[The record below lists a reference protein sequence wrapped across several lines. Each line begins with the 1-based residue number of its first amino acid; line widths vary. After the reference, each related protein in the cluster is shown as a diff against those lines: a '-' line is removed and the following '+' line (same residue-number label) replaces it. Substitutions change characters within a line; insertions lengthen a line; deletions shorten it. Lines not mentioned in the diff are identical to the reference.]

1 MKKFN
6 QNSRYDFSI
15 IENWT
20 HPNSKVLDLGCG
32 DGALLNY
39 LKEKKDI
46 KGFGIEKNEKKWL
59 LSLKNNIDVIQMD
72 LESGLA
78 AFETKSFDLV
88 ILSRTI
94 QSIKNIEEIIH
105 EMMRVG
111 KEVVI
116 TFPNF
121 GYWRIRASLMFIG
134 KMPQTEALSY
144 NWYDTPNIH
153 FCTVKDFETLCEEKG
168 IQILARQMVGNTQR
182 RSLLASTWP
191 NLFAS
196 TAIYHISR

>member
-1 MKKFN
+1 MNKFN

-46 KGFGIEKNEKKWL
+46 KGFGIEKNKENWL

-78 AFETKSFDLV
+78 GFETNSFDLV

-94 QSIKNIEEIIH
+94 QSMKNIEEIIH

-121 GYWRIRASLMFIG
+121 GYWRNRLQILQG
-134 KMPQTEALSY
+134 NMPVSEELPY
-144 NWYDTPNIH
+144 KWFETPNIH
-153 FCTVKDFETLCEEKG
+153 LCTIRDFDNLCQKNKIKIE
-168 IQILARQMVGNTQR
+168 QRLILTDKKSVNFYPNFFGA
-182 RSLLASTWP
+182 LA
-191 NLFAS
+191 L
-196 TAIYHISR
+196 YKLISK

>member
-6 QNSRYDFSI
+6 QNSRYDFPI

-20 HPNSKVLDLGCG
+20 HQNSKVLDLGCG
-32 DGALLNY
+32 DGSLLNY

-46 KGFGIEKNEKKWL
+46 KGFGIEKNKENWL

-72 LESGLA
+72 LEIGLA
-78 AFETKSFDLV
+78 GFETNSFDLV

-94 QSIKNIEEIIH
+94 QSMNHIEEIIH

-111 KEVVI
+111 KEVII

-121 GYWRIRASLMFIG
+121 GYWKNRFQIMQG
-134 KMPQTEALSY
+134 NMPVSNELPY
-144 NWYDTPNIH
+144 KWFETPNIH
-153 FCTVKDFETLCEEKG
+153 LCTIQDFDNLCRANKIKG
-168 IQILARQMVGNTQR
+168 EQRLILTDKKSVNFYPNFFGA
-182 RSLLASTWP
+182 LALYKLVSK
-191 NLFAS
+191 
-196 TAIYHISR
+196 

>member
-1 MKKFN
+1 MKKID
-6 QNSRYDFSI
+6 QNSRYDFPI

-32 DGALLNY
+32 DGSLLNY

-46 KGFGIEKNEKKWL
+46 KGFGIEKNKDNWL

-72 LESGLA
+72 LEAGLA
-78 AFETKSFDLV
+78 GFETNSFDLV

-94 QSIKNIEEIIH
+94 QSMNHIEEIIH

-111 KEVVI
+111 KEVII

-121 GYWRIRASLMFIG
+121 GYWKNRFQIMQG
-134 KMPQTEALSY
+134 NMPVSDELPY
-144 NWYDTPNIH
+144 KWFETPNIH
-153 FCTVKDFETLCEEKG
+153 LCTIQDFDNLCRANKIKVE
-168 IQILARQMVGNTQR
+168 QRLILTDKKSVNFYPNFFGA
-182 RSLLASTWP
+182 LALYKLVSK
-191 NLFAS
+191 
-196 TAIYHISR
+196 